1 MLEQQVKKMKTTIV
15 LSAVAS
21 LVVIA
26 TFLGAARIPPR
37 YIAANEC
44 QANRYACYSPAVS
57 FASLH

>member
-1 MLEQQVKKMKTTIV
+1 MKTTIV

-26 TFLGAARIPPR
+26 TFLGAAWIPPQH
-37 YIAANEC
+37 IAANEC
-44 QANRYACYSPAVS
+44 QANRYACYPPSVG